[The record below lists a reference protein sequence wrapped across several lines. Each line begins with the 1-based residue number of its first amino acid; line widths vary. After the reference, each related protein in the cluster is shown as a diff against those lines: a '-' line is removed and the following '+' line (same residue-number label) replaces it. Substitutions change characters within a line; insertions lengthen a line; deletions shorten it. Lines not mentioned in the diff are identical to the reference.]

1 MYINSLDRRYNLVE
15 FNFYGAVAQAV
26 HVLDLLLDCSVE
38 EFEKN
43 GLDAVVVI
51 EDGDQFYMF
60 VDYEVNEYYEEDSY
74 LKVICVK

>member
-15 FNFYGAVAQAV
+15 FNFYGAGTNTV
-26 HVLDLLLDCSVE
+26 HVLDLLLDCSIE

-43 GLDAVVVI
+43 GLDNVVII
-51 EDGDQFYMF
+51 EDGDQDHMF
-60 VDYEVNEYYEEDSY
+60 VDYEVNEYYEEDGY